1 MSKRDVPFGR
11 LAASFVRLCLFGF
24 LTQPGSA
31 VRVLFSH
38 GPLVGQISGAV
49 HDDNQGAYYRP
60 VDRHVGE
67 DACCMSSAKVG
78 EIHRLGRHAAAMAR
92 VRDLGREG
100 ASSESAEAEVR
111 RGCKMQA
118 CFGVDRVR
126 GCCSIPMLRI
136 LMWLAPASPSP
147 RSTNHTP

>member
-1 MSKRDVPFGR
+1 MCQRRIRNISKRDVPFGR
-11 LAASFVRLCLFGF
+11 LAASFVRLRLFGF

-100 ASSESAEAEVR
+100 ASSESGRWAWMAASAASLAAIR
-111 RGCKMQA
+111 RIRCNCKT
-118 CFGVDRVR
+118 GGRR
-126 GCCSIPMLRI
+126 
-136 LMWLAPASPSP
+136 
-147 RSTNHTP
+147 